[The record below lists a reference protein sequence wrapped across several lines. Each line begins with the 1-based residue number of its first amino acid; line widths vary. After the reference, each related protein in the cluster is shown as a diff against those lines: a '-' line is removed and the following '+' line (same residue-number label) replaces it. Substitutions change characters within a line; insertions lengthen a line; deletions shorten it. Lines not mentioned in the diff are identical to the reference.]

1 VGDHKARPLIESAFN
16 KAEAQV
22 SPDGRWLA
30 YASNESGRQEVYVQ
44 PFPSLG
50 GKWQVSTTGGAEPRW
65 SRDGR
70 QLVYS
75 NGNKMMSV
83 EVETKSGFAAG
94 SPRLLFDQ
102 PYAHGGPGSYYDM
115 APDGQHFVMLKVDET
130 KSTQFELRVVLNWG
144 EEVTRRLGA
153 VTK

>member
-1 VGDHKARPLIESAFN
+1 
-16 KAEAQV
+16 
-22 SPDGRWLA
+22 
-30 YASNESGRQEVYVQ
+30 VQ
-44 PFPSLG
+44 PFPGLG
-50 GKWQVSTTGGAEPRW
+50 GKWQVSTTGGGEPRW

-83 EVETKSGFAAG
+83 EVETKSGFTAG

-102 PYAHGGPGSYYDM
+102 PYAHGGPSSYYDM

-130 KSTQFELRVVLNWG
+130 KSTQFELRAVLNWAD
-144 EEVTRRLGA
+144 EVTRRLGV
-153 VTK
+153 VTR